1 MSPTPL
7 CQRSDMKLKEVI
19 EICLT
24 FLGDEDPTI
33 SSSTKT
39 TAKIK
44 LLVRCANI
52 VIKEIACDYLPLTES
67 KVCTVKDGAVEYTLL
82 DHRVREILGVKSK
95 GNKTNW
101 EALPSKLKIDDEG
114 EVEIKYS
121 YLPADIDLEEEC
133 DVDVRVSPVCL
144 ALGTCAEYCLIDGA
158 YEQAVTFNDKFMD
171 SLAIACRNNR
181 EKKIKGRVWR

>member
-1 MSPTPL
+1 
-7 CQRSDMKLKEVI
+7 MKLKEVI

-24 FLGDEDPTI
+24 YLGDEDPTI

-52 VIKEIACDYLPLTES
+52 VLKEIASDYLPLTES
-67 KVCTVKDGAVEYTLL
+67 KVCLVRDGEVEYTAL

-95 GNKTNW
+95 GNEVEW
-101 EALPSKLKIDDEG
+101 EALPSKLKTDADG
-114 EVEIKYS
+114 EIEIKYS
-121 YLPADIDLEEEC
+121 YLPLDIDLDDDC
-133 DVDVRVSPVCL
+133 DVNVRVSPVCL

-181 EKKIKGRVWR
+181 EKKVKGRVWR

>member
-1 MSPTPL
+1 
-7 CQRSDMKLKEVI
+7 MKLKEVI

-52 VIKEIACDYLPLTES
+52 VIKEIASDYLPLTAT
-67 KVCTVKDGAVEYTLL
+67 KTCNVQDGVVEYSLL
-82 DHRVREILGVKSK
+82 DYRVKEVLSVKSNDVETQWK
-95 GNKTNW
+95 
-101 EALPSKLKIDDEG
+101 AMPSKLKVDCDGKVDIT
-114 EVEIKYS
+114 YS
-121 YLPADIDLEEEC
+121 YLPADVDLDDEC

-144 ALGTCAEYCLIDGA
+144 AMGTCTEYCMIDGN
-158 YEQAVTFNDKFMD
+158 YELAVMMNDKFMD
-171 SLAIACRNNR
+171 SIAVACRSNR